1 MLSNVLDDNWNK
13 ISQLKHKNRDR
24 DSSSDEEKS
33 PAQIALGLAEKQC
46 TELFLDHNV
55 QFLQVV
61 VWINYLFVIALLGF
75 LSLRFLSWFKSNHNL
90 VVLAYSLAIMMISI
104 NAGFTVLYVT
114 DELTGKP
121 TNIQSELTPLAP
133 YSSVYNVF
141 NSGYA
146 ITSVMSFMLTWIA
159 TVLAT

>member
-1 MLSNVLDDNWNK
+1 
-13 ISQLKHKNRDR
+13 
-24 DSSSDEEKS
+24 
-33 PAQIALGLAEKQC
+33 
-46 TELFLDHNV
+46 
-55 QFLQVV
+55 
-61 VWINYLFVIALLGF
+61 
-75 LSLRFLSWFKSNHNL
+75 
-90 VVLAYSLAIMMISI
+90 VLAYSLAIMMISI